1 MVNSTLLEIL
11 ACPETKQKVV
21 LLDEARVAKINQSIS
36 AGLLLNRSQKKVD
49 QNIDGALVRADGKFC
64 YPIRNDI
71 PVMLIDESIELSS
84 F

>member
-1 MVNSTLLEIL
+1 MIDQSLLEIL

-21 LLDEARVAKINQSIS
+21 LLDQGRIAKINQSIS
-36 AGLLLNRSQKKVD
+36 AGMLLNRSQKKVD
-49 QNIDGALVRADGKFC
+49 QTIDSALVRQDGKFC

-71 PVMLIDESIELSS
+71 PVMLIDEAIELAS